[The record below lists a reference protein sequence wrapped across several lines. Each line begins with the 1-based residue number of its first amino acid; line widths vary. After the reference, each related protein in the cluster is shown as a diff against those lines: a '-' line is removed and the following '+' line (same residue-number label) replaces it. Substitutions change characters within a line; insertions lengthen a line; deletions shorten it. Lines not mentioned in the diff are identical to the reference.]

1 MPKPSAPSPWGRRT
15 PVAEA
20 GDARRHAPSA
30 SRNEAPILDVLRD
43 VLPATGRALEIGSGT
58 GQHIAAFA
66 RTFPGLQWQPSDP
79 FAESRASTAAW
90 VAETGLDNLADPI
103 AVDVTTPDWPAA
115 LDGPRDAIVCI
126 NVLHIAPWAVTEGL
140 MAGAGRPARARR
152 HPLPLRPLQAR
163 RPPHRP
169 KQRRLRRIP
178 APSRPHLGHPRHR
191 RRRDLRQGQRPHPGA
206 HHRHAPRQLLARL
219 PAWLALKA

>member
-43 VLPATGRALEIGSGT
+43 VLPATGRALEIGSAT

-140 MAGAGRPARARR
+140 MAGAGR
-152 HPLPLRPLQAR
+152 LL
-163 RPPHRP
+163 
-169 KQRRLRRIP
+169 
-178 APSRPHLGHPRHR
+178 APGGILYLYGPYKRDGHHTAQSNADFDASLRHR
-191 RRRDLRQGQRPHPGA
+191 DPTWGIRDIADVETCAKANGLTLERTIDMPRDNFSLVFRRG
-206 HHRHAPRQLLARL
+206 
-219 PAWLALKA
+219 